1 MHDNASRLF
10 LVAEELKWEF
20 EDTAWLLHYSVY
32 FNKWL
37 LWCLGHAV
45 VRALISPPHLIAN
58 NHLLGIKLHRPSHHN
73 LGPPRD
79 RLFLRDYLNVLW
91 SFTWPWT
98 SPHNLMDALGHSF
111 TNLLRKLTMWH
122 YVNLYSLENYHV
134 SLICSVLNLIASLL
148 FKIWI

>member
-1 MHDNASRLF
+1 MPQDSSLLQRSWSENSRTPLDSYTIVCISINDSSDA
-10 LVAEELKWEF
+10 LAMR
-20 EDTAWLLHYSVY
+20 WLGPW
-32 FNKWL
+32 FP
-37 LWCLGHAV
+37 
-45 VRALISPPHLIAN
+45 PPHLIAN

-79 RLFLRDYLNVLW
+79 RLFLRDFLNVLW